1 MMKNNPEISVSV
13 LTQKITKLLRDGI
26 GEVRVIGEI
35 SGYKAA
41 SSGHRYFTLKD
52 EESQIDCVLWGSK
65 QISFMPS
72 DGMRVIVTGKLT
84 VYATRGKYQIDC
96 QSLIPAGQGELYL
109 AFERLKQD
117 LADRGFFDQKRPIPA
132 LPLHIGIVTSPTGA
146 AVQDMLTT
154 LNRRSPHCQIYLC
167 PASVQGEYASEEI
180 ANAITRL
187 NQVLAGFHNAVLI
200 VGRGGGSLEDL
211 WAFNTL
217 PVAEAIYNSDIPV
230 ISAVG
235 HETDFTI
242 PDFVADCRVA
252 TPTAAA
258 ELVTQKD
265 KASLLGY
272 ISSVE
277 QELTENIQ
285 AVLESNRQKIDRLI
299 NNYGFQ
305 KLGDRIHNYSQRLDE
320 AENALTKL
328 INRNLKTA
336 RTKLDALEA
345 HGQSLHP
352 LSPLKR
358 GFALLKD
365 GERIISANESL
376 SEFDRIAIVR
386 NDEVARAT
394 ILSVKP
400 KPINEH
406 DQL

>member
-1 MMKNNPEISVSV
+1 MIKSNQEVSVSA

-35 SGYKAA
+35 SGYKSA

-52 EESQIDCVLWGSK
+52 DESQIDCVLWGSK

-117 LADRGFFDQKRPIPA
+117 LADRGYFDRKRSLPK

-146 AVQDMLTT
+146 AIQDMLST

-167 PASVQGEYASEEI
+167 PASVQGEYASQEI
-180 ANAITRL
+180 AAGIIRL
-187 NQVLAGFHNAVLI
+187 NQVLAGIENAVLI

-217 PVAEAIYNSDIPV
+217 PVAEAIFNSEIPIV
-230 ISAVG
+230 SAVG

-242 PDFVADCRVA
+242 ADFVADVRVA

-258 ELVTQKD
+258 ELVTQND
-265 KASLLGY
+265 RASLLGY

-277 QELTENIQ
+277 SELTENIQ
-285 AVLESNRQKIDRLI
+285 AVLESKKQKIDCLI
-299 NNYGFQ
+299 NSYGFQ
-305 KLGDRIHNYSQRLDE
+305 KLGDRLHNYSQRVDE
-320 AENALTKL
+320 AESALTKL
-328 INRNLKTA
+328 VIRNLNTA
-336 RTKLDALEA
+336 RTKLDAIEA
-345 HGQSLHP
+345 HAKSLHP
-352 LSPLKR
+352 LSPLGR
-358 GFALLKD
+358 GFALLQD
-365 GERIISANESL
+365 SDRFISASESL
-376 SEFDRIAIVR
+376 SEFDEIAIVR
-386 NDEVARAT
+386 HTEVAHAT
-394 ILSVKP
+394 IQTVLP
-400 KPINEH
+400 NPTDDH
-406 DQL
+406 ADF

>member
-1 MMKNNPEISVSV
+1 MIKNNPEISVST
-13 LTQKITKLLRDGI
+13 LTQKITKLLREGI
-26 GEVRVIGEI
+26 GEVRVLGEI

-52 EESQIDCVLWGSK
+52 DEAQIDCVLWGSK

-72 DGMRVIVTGKLT
+72 DRMRVIVTGWLT

-117 LADRGFFDQKRPIPA
+117 LADGGFFDQKRPIPA

-146 AVQDMLTT
+146 AIQDMLST
-154 LNRRSPHCQIYLC
+154 LNRRSPHCQVYLC
-167 PASVQGEYASEEI
+167 PASVQGEYAAQEI
-180 ANAITRL
+180 ANGITRL
-187 NQVLAGFHNAVLI
+187 NQVLACFDNAVLI

-217 PVAEAIYNSDIPV
+217 PVAEAIFNSEIPV

-242 PDFVADCRVA
+242 ADFVADVRVA

-258 ELVTQKD
+258 ELVTQND

-277 QELTENIQ
+277 QGLTENIQ
-285 AVLESNRQKIDRLI
+285 AVLESKKQKIDRLI
-299 NNYGFQ
+299 NSYGFQ
-305 KLGDRIHNYSQRLDE
+305 KLGDRLKNFSQRVDE
-320 AENALTKL
+320 AENTLTKL

-345 HGQSLHP
+345 HGRSLYP

-365 GERIISANESL
+365 GEHIISTSESL
-376 SEFDRIAIVR
+376 SEFDQIAIVR
-386 NDEVARAT
+386 EFEVAHVT
-394 ILSVKP
+394 IQTVKP
-400 KPINEH
+400 KLTYHH

>member
-1 MMKNNPEISVSV
+1 MNLKGKNNPEISVST
-13 LTQKITKLLRDGI
+13 LTQKITKLLKEGI

-52 EESQIDCVLWGSK
+52 DEAQIDCVLWSSK
-65 QISFMPS
+65 QISFKPS

-84 VYATRGKYQIDC
+84 VYATKGKYQIDC
-96 QSLIPAGQGELYL
+96 QTLIPAGQGELYL

-117 LADRGFFDQKRPIPA
+117 LADGGFFDQKRPIPA

-146 AVQDMLTT
+146 AIQDMLST

-180 ANAITRL
+180 DNAITRL
-187 NQVLAGFHNAVLI
+187 NQVLAGVDNAVLI

-217 PVAEAIYNSDIPV
+217 PVAEAIYNSEIPV

-242 PDFVADCRVA
+242 ADFVADVRVA

-258 ELVTQKD
+258 ELVTQND
-265 KASLLGY
+265 RNTLLGY
-272 ISSVE
+272 IQSLE
-277 QELTENIQ
+277 QELTESIESF
-285 AVLESNRQKIDRLI
+285 LEANKQKINRLI
-299 NNYGFQ
+299 NSYGFQ
-305 KLGDRIHNYSQRLDE
+305 KLGDRLHNYSQRVDE
-320 AENALTKL
+320 AENALTKM

-336 RTKLDALEA
+336 RSKLDALEA
-345 HGQSLHP
+345 HAKSLHP

-358 GFALLKD
+358 GFALLQD
-365 GERIISANESL
+365 GEHIISANESL
-376 SEFDRIAIVR
+376 SEFDQIAIVR
-386 NDEVARAT
+386 NSEVAHAT
-394 ILSVKP
+394 IQTVKP
-400 KPINEH
+400 K
-406 DQL
+406 LT